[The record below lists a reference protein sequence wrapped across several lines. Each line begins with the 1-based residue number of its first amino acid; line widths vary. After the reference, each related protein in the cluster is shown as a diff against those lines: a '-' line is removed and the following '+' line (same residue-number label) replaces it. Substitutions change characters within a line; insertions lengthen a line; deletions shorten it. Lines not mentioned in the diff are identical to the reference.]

1 MCGHGANLW
10 WSTDKKITFGA
21 FDKREKPCVVCKLDQ
36 LCLSD
41 GTGGR
46 PYGVTQQCTRIPITY
61 GVTQQCTRI
70 PITYGV
76 TQQCTRIPITY
87 VYMHYGTPSTAPSPQ
102 GSGRSDESG

>member
-61 GVTQQCTRI
+61 
-70 PITYGV
+70 
-76 TQQCTRIPITY
+76 